1 MIAGVLR
8 LTGWEWF
15 KLRRRWMPWI
25 LLGVAILLAQFSLW
39 FAYAAYHNE
48 SLQEVA
54 SGGSSAF
61 TNTYEVDGQTVSV
74 GVTCIDVADG
84 RLPPEL
90 DKLTEED
97 RESFSAAMEVFA
109 ESCGNTLARDE
120 LRQEFV
126 FPSALSRS
134 IGAAMSVGAILIMIL
149 AASALGSEYGWGTLR
164 TALTRGTGRWQLLS
178 SKLVLLLLVSAAGLV
193 VVSAFAAVSSLLAA
207 VIPPAEEGGLTGSGR
222 WSDVA
227 LTFVKAVYALAP
239 YIALSTFL
247 AALTQSSA
255 MGIAL
260 SVGYYVVEL
269 IVRPIVQ
276 VVDRLESLSD
286 FTIGGSVTNFMSV
299 ALVDVSSG
307 VDSAAQPD
315 ALQSF
320 LVILV
325 YTAALGAAAFWLF
338 LRRDVTGAK
347 GS

>member
-15 KLRRRWMPWI
+15 KLRRRWMPWV
-25 LLGVAILLAQFSLW
+25 LLGVAILIAQFSLW
-39 FAYAAYHNE
+39 FSYTAYHNE

-54 SGGSSAF
+54 SGGSASF

-74 GVTCIDVADG
+74 GVTCVDVAEG

-90 DKLTEED
+90 DKLPDEE
-97 RESFSAAMEVFA
+97 RESFSAAMEQFG
-109 ESCGNTLARDE
+109 ESCGGTLARDE
-120 LRQEFV
+120 FRQGFV
-126 FPSALSRS
+126 FPTVL
-134 IGAAMSVGAILIMIL
+134 IENIDAAVGIGAILIMIL

-164 TALTRGTGRWQLLS
+164 TALTRGAGRWQLLS
-178 SKLVLLLLVSAAGLV
+178 SKLVLLILAGAAGLV

-207 VIPPAEEGGLTGSGR
+207 VIPPAEEGGLTGPGR

-247 AALTQSSA
+247 AVLTQSSA

-276 VVDRLESLSD
+276 VVDRLQSLSD
-286 FTIGGSVTNFMSV
+286 FTIGGSVTNWMSF

-338 LRRDVTGAK
+338 LRRDVTGAR